1 MVPDDLKS
9 KVTLEAISCA
19 MQLHGLIMVEI
30 KGKIATHDMHMSG
43 AIPMWSKKLWVW
55 GEAGVIAE
63 DKDSKTG
70 GLLVTSNVKVTVY
83 ICGTHAP
90 QGL

>member
-1 MVPDDLKS
+1 MR
-9 KVTLEAISCA
+9 
-19 MQLHGLIMVEI
+19 LHGLIVVEI

-63 DKDSKTG
+63 GKDSKTG
-70 GLLVTSNVKVTVY
+70 DRGATMMFVGYAECKRDSV
-83 ICGTHAP
+83 
-90 QGL
+90 